1 MDEPAMSAFC
11 QEPPVGLHMPNMR
24 RSLALH
30 AAAMKSGSGRRRR
43 CEEEEIVHA
52 AYRPSTLEQ
61 AWLASLPGVLCIPL
75 QAPGSWRF
83 RVYAGSLMAMPGF
96 VAAAIG
102 VLWADLELAS
112 RLVFSGLFG
121 LRLYMAWRAY
131 RARARLRQPVSG
143 WRPRYLDDVGF
154 TLISLFG
161 GLVIV
166 AAIDLGLSAWLVAL
180 IALGGV
186 ADAICAMNRVK
197 ARLSAQRPVDSTGTM
212 GSGLTRSGAE
222 RGRPRL

>member
-1 MDEPAMSAFC
+1 MSAFC
-11 QEPPVGLHMPNMR
+11 RESPVGLHMPNMR

-43 CEEEEIVHA
+43 CKEEEIAHA
-52 AYRPSTLEQ
+52 AYCAHRSPCWSRRGL
-61 AWLASLPGVLCIPL
+61 L
-75 QAPGSWRF
+75 
-83 RVYAGSLMAMPGF
+83 GF

-102 VLWADLELAS
+102 VSWADLELTS

-121 LRLYMAWRAY
+121 LGLYMAWRVY
-131 RARARLRQPVSG
+131 RAWARLRRPVSG

-154 TLISLFG
+154 TLISLFE

-186 ADAICAMNRVK
+186 AGGIYAMNRVET
-197 ARLSAQRPVDSTGTM
+197 RLSAQQPVDSTGTM

>member
-1 MDEPAMSAFC
+1 M
-11 QEPPVGLHMPNMR
+11 GLHMPNMR

-43 CEEEEIVHA
+43 CKEEEIAHA
-52 AYRPSTLEQ
+52 AYCAHRSPCWT
-61 AWLASLPGVLCIPL
+61 GVACFAAGLLCIPL

-83 RVYAGSLMAMPGF
+83 RVYAGSLMAMLGF

-102 VLWADLELAS
+102 VSWADLELTS

-121 LRLYMAWRAY
+121 LGLYMAWRVY
-131 RARARLRQPVSG
+131 RAWARLRRPVSG

-154 TLISLFG
+154 TLISLFE

-166 AAIDLGLSAWLVAL
+166 AAIDLGLSGWLVAL

-186 ADAICAMNRVK
+186 AGGIYAMNRVK
-197 ARLSAQRPVDSTGTM
+197 TRLSAQQLVDSTGTM